1 MSEYLKMVK
10 ENANNI
16 TNVLSYFEEE
26 YEKAKIEIKIKG
38 NLNRCISELP
48 SLYEIR
54 YSQLQELE
62 AILEHFNIKL
72 RAIKSSK
79 YSQFMNSSAR
89 ALTSSDIKQYIDGDK
104 NVVDIQSIINEI
116 ALIRNKFISLS
127 KGFEAKNWQ
136 LSNLVKLQ
144 CAGLDNIEI

>member
-1 MSEYLKMVK
+1 MSDYLKLVK

-16 TNVLSYFEEE
+16 PIVIEHFEQE
-26 YEKAKIEIKIKG
+26 YENAKNEIKIKG

-48 SLYEIR
+48 SLYEMR

-62 AILEHFNIKL
+62 SILEFFDIKL
-72 RAIKSSK
+72 KGIRSSIYQK
-79 YSQFMNSSAR
+79 CMNTSQRVLNSN
-89 ALTSSDIKQYIDGDK
+89 DIKQYIDGDK
-104 NVVDIQSIINEI
+104 NIVELQLIINDI

-144 CAGLDNIEI
+144 CAGLDSIEI